1 MKSKMFMRTR
11 KFMIVLSDDYDK
23 LLMLTNVCCRFPKLT
38 EEHFKSSPWPD
49 AEEVSPL
56 VDDDQPFLIL
66 YKELYYRHIYAR
78 IQGGPTIE
86 QRFESYY
93 NYCQLFNHILSNFY
107 YENFN
112 LENDHNKL
120 NSSKGAKSPVVLE
133 LPHQWLWEI
142 IDEFVYQFQSFA
154 LFRCSLHKKSGMHFS

>member
-1 MKSKMFMRTR
+1 MKSRMFTRTR
-11 KFMIVLSDDYDK
+11 MLSHYMLIVNLNLYE
-23 LLMLTNVCCRFPKLT
+23 LLFLFSFPKLT

-49 AEEVSPL
+49 ADEVLPL

-93 NYCQLFNHILSNFY
+93 NYCQLFNHILS
-107 YENFN
+107 
-112 LENDHNKL
+112 KL
-120 NSSKGAKSPVVLE
+120 SCSMLNNTISNS
-133 LPHQWLWEI
+133 
-142 IDEFVYQFQSFA
+142 QFP
-154 LFRCSLHKKSGMHFS
+154 LTL

>member
-1 MKSKMFMRTR
+1 LFFTP
-11 KFMIVLSDDYDK
+11 F
-23 LLMLTNVCCRFPKLT
+23 RFPKLT

-49 AEEVSPL
+49 ADEVSPL

-93 NYCQLFNHILSNFY
+93 NYCQLFNHILSTNFT
-107 YENFN
+107 NF
-112 LENDHNKL
+112 
-120 NSSKGAKSPVVLE
+120 
-133 LPHQWLWEI
+133 
-142 IDEFVYQFQSFA
+142 
-154 LFRCSLHKKSGMHFS
+154 